1 MTQDMYQTMILGS
14 IFITTIMLLI
24 FGFILKGY
32 RAVARILYR
41 KALKKYPSPVID
53 NHFLL
58 KLLNLAIQIYLFV
71 MYSVLI
77 YFVIVLLLPYKP

>member
-1 MTQDMYQTMILGS
+1 MTQDTYQAMILGS

-24 FGFILKGY
+24 FSFILKGY

-41 KALKKYPSPVID
+41 KALKKYPGPIID

-58 KLLNLAIQIYLFV
+58 KLLNLAIQIYLFA

>member
-1 MTQDMYQTMILGS
+1 MTQDTYQTMILGS

-24 FGFILKGY
+24 FNFILKGY

-41 KALKKYPSPVID
+41 KALKKYPGPVID

-58 KLLNLAIQIYLFV
+58 KLLNFAIQIYLFT

-77 YFVIVLLLPYKP
+77 YFIIVLLLPYKP

>member
-1 MTQDMYQTMILGS
+1 MTQDTYQAMILGS

-24 FGFILKGY
+24 FSYILKGY
-32 RAVARILYR
+32 RAVALIMYH
-41 KALKKYPSPVID
+41 KALKKYPVPVID

-58 KLLNLAIQIYLFV
+58 KLLNLAIQIYLFA